1 LSVLIR
7 DVFEMGSDAASFHKI
22 YVVATPIG
30 HLDDLSLRAQETLR
44 KVAVIAAEDT
54 RVSRPLLERIGTQAR
69 LISVHEHNEAAAV
82 EQLAKILLH
91 DDVALI
97 CDAGTPSISDPGS
110 RLIAGLARLGVQAIP
125 VPGPSAVS
133 AIMSVAGLGDGRFRF
148 EGFLPARSKGRT
160 ERLKL
165 LARSEVTLVFFESP
179 HRITDFADDL
189 AAVIE
194 ADRDIVV
201 GRELTKRFEQIARL
215 KVSELSDWL
224 NESENHQRGEFVI
237 ALAPYQ
243 APAPDTSA
251 ERELGLDDLGS
262 LSIDPKQL
270 LTALCE
276 GLPASKAAKWAAKL
290 SGRKDVDWYTLAG
303 DYKRL

>member
-1 LSVLIR
+1 
-7 DVFEMGSDAASFHKI
+7 MAHDAASFHKI

-30 HLDDLSLRAQETLR
+30 HLDDLSLRAQDTLK

-69 LISVHEHNEAAAV
+69 LISVHEHNEAAAIDH
-82 EQLAKILLH
+82 LAKLLQQ

-110 RLIAGLARLGVQAIP
+110 RLIAGLTALGVQAIP
-125 VPGPSAVS
+125 IPGPSAV
-133 AIMSVAGLGDGRFRF
+133 ITLMSVAGLGDGRFRF
-148 EGFLPARSKGRT
+148 EGFLPARSKGRS
-160 ERLKL
+160 ERMKL

-179 HRITDFADDL
+179 HRITEFADDL

-194 ADRDIVV
+194 PDRALVV

-215 KVSELSDWL
+215 KVSEFSAWL
-224 NESENHQRGEFVI
+224 AQDPNHQRGEFVL

-243 APAPDTSA
+243 APLPVPGVDVV
-251 ERELGLDDLGS
+251 LGLDDLEPFT
-262 LSIDPKQL
+262 IDPKQL

-290 SGRKDVDWYTLAG
+290 SGRKDVDWYALAG

>member
-1 LSVLIR
+1 MEPDL
-7 DVFEMGSDAASFHKI
+7 ASFHKI

-44 KVAVIAAEDT
+44 QVGVIAAEDT

-82 EQLAKILLH
+82 EHLANILKH

-110 RLIAGLARLGVQAIP
+110 RLIAGLAAMGIQAIP
-125 VPGPSAVS
+125 IPGPCAVTTL
-133 AIMSVAGLGDGRFRF
+133 MSVAGLGDGRFRF
-148 EGFLPARSKGRT
+148 EGFLPARSKGRI
-160 ERLKL
+160 ERMKS
-165 LARSEVTLVFFESP
+165 LARSDVTLVFFESP
-179 HRITDFADDL
+179 HRITEFASDL
-189 AAVIE
+189 ATVVE
-194 ADRDIVV
+194 ADRALVV
-201 GRELTKRFEQIARL
+201 GRELTKRFEQIARIR
-215 KVSELSDWL
+215 VSEFSAWL
-224 NESENHQRGEFVI
+224 AEDDNRLRGEFVI
-237 ALAPYQ
+237 ALQPYQ
-243 APAPDTSA
+243 APMPV
-251 ERELGLDDLGS
+251 EGQLLEPGLDDIGP

-290 SGRKDVDWYTLAG
+290 SGRKDVDWYSLAG

>member
-1 LSVLIR
+1 LGILSLAP
-7 DVFEMGSDAASFHKI
+7 DAASFHKI

-44 KVAVIAAEDT
+44 KVTVIAAEDT

-82 EQLAKILLH
+82 DHLAKILQEG
-91 DDVALI
+91 DVALI

-110 RLIAGLARLGVQAIP
+110 RLIAGLAALGVQVVPI
-125 VPGPSAVS
+125 PGPSAV
-133 AIMSVAGLGDGRFRF
+133 ITLMSVAGLGDGRFRF
-148 EGFLPARSKGRT
+148 EGFLPARSKGRS
-160 ERLKL
+160 ERMKL

-179 HRITDFADDL
+179 HRITEFAADL
-189 AAVIE
+189 AEVIE
-194 ADRDIVV
+194 PDRDIVV

-215 KVSELSDWL
+215 KVSQLSAWL
-224 NESENHQRGEFVI
+224 AEDLNHQRGEFVI
-237 ALAPYQ
+237 ALAPYV
-243 APAPDTSA
+243 APVPVLGQVL
-251 ERELGLDDLGS
+251 ELGLDDLGP
-262 LSIDPKQL
+262 LNIDPKQL

-290 SGRKDVDWYTLAG
+290 SGRKDVDWYSLAS

>member
-1 LSVLIR
+1 MAFDS
-7 DVFEMGSDAASFHKI
+7 ASFHKI

-30 HLDDLSLRAQETLR
+30 HLDDLSQRAVDTLK

-54 RVSRPLLERIGTQAR
+54 RVSRPLLDRIGTQAR

-82 EQLAKILLH
+82 EHLAKILQH

-110 RLIAGLARLGVQAIP
+110 RLIAGLAALGVQAIP
-125 VPGPSAVS
+125 IPGPSAV
-133 AIMSVAGLGDGRFRF
+133 ITLMSVAGLGDGRFRF
-148 EGFLPARSKGRT
+148 EGFLPARSKGRID
-160 ERLKL
+160 RLKL
-165 LARSEVTLVFFESP
+165 LARSEVSLVFFESP
-179 HRITDFADDL
+179 HRITEFATDL
-189 AAVIE
+189 AEVIE
-194 ADRDIVV
+194 PDRALVV

-215 KVSELSDWL
+215 KVSEFVNWLSEDA
-224 NESENHQRGEFVI
+224 NRQRGEFVL
-237 ALAPYQ
+237 ALAPYVAPLAPEGQ
-243 APAPDTSA
+243 AL
-251 ERELGLDDLGS
+251 ELGLDDLGP
-262 LSIDPKQL
+262 LSIDAKLL

-290 SGRKDVDWYTLAG
+290 SGRKDLDWYSLAG